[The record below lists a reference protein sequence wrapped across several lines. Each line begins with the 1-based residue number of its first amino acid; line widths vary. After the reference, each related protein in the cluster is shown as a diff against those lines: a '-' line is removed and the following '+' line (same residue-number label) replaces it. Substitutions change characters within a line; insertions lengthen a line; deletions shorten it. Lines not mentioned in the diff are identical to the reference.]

1 MLLNMRLLSAFCL
14 HAYAFSSPKDRFFGH
29 ARRLECLPKRRRK
42 EKIEI
47 KQLNFEC
54 LFSIL
59 LLIDLLIEKNDFDT
73 FEKIPVSRTLDL

>member
-1 MLLNMRLLSAFCL
+1 MSNAVEYASALPSLL

-29 ARRLECLPKRRRK
+29 ARRLEGLPKRRRK

-59 LLIDLLIEKNDFDT
+59 LLIDLLIEKMILTHLRKFPLV
-73 FEKIPVSRTLDL
+73 EL

>member
-29 ARRLECLPKRRRK
+29 ARRLERLPKRRRK

-59 LLIDLLIEKNDFDT
+59 LLIDLLIEKMILTHLRKFPLV
-73 FEKIPVSRTLDL
+73 EL